1 MTLPRTAI
9 ARPTLPPRVLVA
21 IIVTVIVWAS
31 AFVVIRWVSPHFSGG
46 ALALGRLIVGSL
58 ALGLVLIGR
67 RWVAPT
73 RRQWLLITGFGVC
86 WFGGYNV
93 ALNIGEQTLEAGTAA
108 MVVNIAPIL
117 IAAAAAFFLKERIA
131 KWLIIGGGIA
141 FLGVVLI
148 GVSTGATGVG
158 NGVGILWCLLA
169 AFTFA
174 AGVLFQKPVLGG
186 LPSQQVTW
194 LGCVI
199 GGIFCLPFIGDLIHE
214 VQAAPVSSIA
224 GMVYL
229 GIFPTAL
236 AYSTWAYALTR
247 MPAGQ
252 LGVTTYVVPAMV
264 IVMAFLA
271 FSEIPTVLAIVGGA
285 ICLVGVAVSRRR
297 DATPRGHASRQ
308 NLAE

>member
-1 MTLPRTAI
+1 
-9 ARPTLPPRVLVA
+9 VA

-31 AFVVIRWVSPHFSGG
+31 AFVVIRWVAPHFSGG

-58 ALGLVLIGR
+58 ALALTLIGR
-67 RWVAPT
+67 GWVAPS
-73 RRQWLLITGFGVC
+73 RRQWLLILGFGIC
-86 WFGGYNV
+86 WFGAYNV

-117 IAAAAAFFLKERIA
+117 IAGAAAVFLKERIT
-131 KWLIIGGGIA
+131 KWLIVGGGVA

-148 GVSTGATGVG
+148 GVGSGATGVG
-158 NGVGILWCLLA
+158 SGVGILWCLLA
-169 AFTFA
+169 ALAFT
-174 AGVLFQKPVLGG
+174 AGVLFQKPVLAG

-199 GGIFCLPFIGDLIHE
+199 GAIVCLPFAGDLIGE
-214 VQAAPVSSIA
+214 VQAAPISSIA
-224 GMVYL
+224 GVVYL
-229 GIFPTAL
+229 GVFPTAL
-236 AYSTWAYALTR
+236 AFSTWAYALAR

-271 FSEIPTVLAIVGGA
+271 FGEIPTALAIAGGA
-285 ICLVGVAVSRRR
+285 VCLAGVAVSRRR
-297 DATPRGHASRQ
+297 DRTARGHAVPQ

>member
-1 MTLPRTAI
+1 VSLPRTSI
-9 ARPTLPPRVLVA
+9 ARPTLPPRVLAA

-58 ALGLVLIGR
+58 ALALTLVGR
-67 RWVAPT
+67 RWAAPSG
-73 RRQWLLITGFGVC
+73 RQWLLILGFGVF

-131 KWLIIGGGIA
+131 KWLVIGGAIA

-148 GVSTGATGVG
+148 GVSSGATGVG
-158 NGVGILWCLLA
+158 SGVGILWCLIA
-169 AFTFA
+169 AITFA
-174 AGVLFQKPVLGG
+174 AGVLFQKPVLSG

-199 GGIFCLPFIGDLIHE
+199 GAIVCLPFAGDLIRE
-214 VQAAPVSSIA
+214 VQAAPVTSIA
-224 GMVYL
+224 GLIYL

-236 AYSTWAYALTR
+236 AFSTWAYALAR
-247 MPAGQ
+247 MPAAQ
-252 LGVTTYVVPAMV
+252 LGVTTYIVPAIV
-264 IVMAFLA
+264 IVMALLA
-271 FSEIPTVLAIVGGA
+271 FGEIPTVLAIIGGA
-285 ICLVGVAVSRRR
+285 ICLIGVAVSRRR
-297 DATPRGHASRQ
+297 EKTPRGHASHQ

>member
-1 MTLPRTAI
+1 MSLPKTAI
-9 ARPTLPPRVLVA
+9 PRPTLPPRVLAA

-58 ALGLVLIGR
+58 ALALVLIGR
-67 RWVAPT
+67 RWAAPSG
-73 RRQWLLITGFGVC
+73 RQWLLILGFGVC
-86 WFGGYNV
+86 WFGAYNV

-117 IAAAAAFFLKERIA
+117 IAAAAVVFLKERIA
-131 KWLIIGGGIA
+131 KWLLIGGGIA

-158 NGVGILWCLLA
+158 NGVGILWCLMA

-174 AGVLFQKPVLGG
+174 AGVMFQKPVLAG

-199 GGIFCLPFIGDLIHE
+199 GAFVCLPFAGDLIRD

-224 GMVYL
+224 GVVYL

-236 AYSTWAYALTR
+236 AFSTWAYALAR

-252 LGVTTYVVPAMV
+252 LGVTTYIVPAIV

-271 FSEIPTVLAIVGGA
+271 FGEIPTVLAIAGGA
-285 ICLVGVAVSRRR
+285 ICLIGVAISRHR
-297 DATPRGHASRQ
+297 DKTPRGHAPQQ

>member
-1 MTLPRTAI
+1 VSLPRTAVV
-9 ARPTLPPRVLVA
+9 RPTLPPRVLVA

-31 AFVVIRWVSPHFSGG
+31 AFVVIRWASPHFSGG
-46 ALALGRLIVGSL
+46 ALALGRLIVGSVAL
-58 ALGLVLIGR
+58 ALVLIGR
-67 RWVAPT
+67 RWVAPSG
-73 RRQWLLITGFGVC
+73 RQWLLILGFGVC
-86 WFGGYNV
+86 WFGAYNV
-93 ALNIGEQTLEAGTAA
+93 ALNTGEQTLEAGTAA

-117 IAAAAAFFLKERIA
+117 IAAAAAIFLKERIA

-148 GVSTGATGVG
+148 GVSTGVTGLG
-158 NGVGILWCLLA
+158 NGVGILWCLIA

-174 AGVLFQKPVLGG
+174 AGVMFQKPVLAG

-199 GGIFCLPFIGDLIHE
+199 GAIVCLPFAGDLVRE

-229 GIFPTAL
+229 GVFPTAL
-236 AYSTWAYALTR
+236 AFSTWAYALAR

-252 LGVTTYVVPAMV
+252 LGVTTYVVPAIV

-271 FSEIPTVLAIVGGA
+271 FSEIPTLLAIVGGA

-297 DATPRGHASRQ
+297 DKTPRGHAAQQ